1 MVPPLLLSLAAG
13 NCGRPPVENPDGRF
27 SVIASILPLAD
38 FAREIGGDRVRVEVL
53 VQPGASPHT
62 YELVPSQLQ
71 AASRARLLVLNDI
84 GLEFWRDGLI
94 SAADNPRLTVV
105 NASEGL
111 SIIAGDDDEPGGNPH
126 VWLSP
131 RNAMHQVRMIRDALV
146 KSDPD
151 GSQIYQSNATKYL
164 GQLDTLDHEIRKEV
178 GTFAHRKFVAFH
190 AAWAYFARDYGL
202 EEADVIERRPGQEP
216 SPEDIAS
223 IVQLVRSIHAQAI
236 FAEPQFSPKAV
247 EVIAEEAGAQV
258 LFLNPL
264 GLPPD
269 YKYLDLMRYNL
280 QEFAKAL
287 K

>member
-1 MVPPLLLSLAAG
+1 MIPLLLLSLAAG
-13 NCGRPPVENPDGRF
+13 CSRSPSAGPDGRF
-27 SVIASILPLAD
+27 PVIASILPLAD
-38 FAREIGGDRVRVEVL
+38 FVREVGGDRVRVEVL

-71 AASRARLLVLNDI
+71 AASRARLLVLNDV
-84 GLEFWRDGLI
+84 GLEFWADQLI
-94 SAADNPRLTVV
+94 SAAANPRLTVV

-111 SIIAGDDDEPGGNPH
+111 SVIAGDPDEPGGNPH

-131 RNAMHQVRMIRDALV
+131 RNAMHQVRVIRDALI

-151 GSQIYQSNATKYL
+151 GSQIYQSNAARYL
-164 GQLDTLDHEIRKEV
+164 DRLDALDHEIRKEAA
-178 GTFAHRKFVAFH
+178 TFAHRKFVAFH

-202 EEADVIERRPGQEP
+202 EEAGVIERRPGQEP

-223 IVQLVRSIHAQAI
+223 IVQLVRSIHARAI
-236 FAEPQFSPKAV
+236 FAEPQFSPKAA
-247 EVIAEEAGAQV
+247 EAIAEEAGAQV
-258 LFLNPL
+258 LLLNPL

-269 YKYLDLMRYNL
+269 YRYLELMRYNL
-280 QEFAKAL
+280 HEIAKAL